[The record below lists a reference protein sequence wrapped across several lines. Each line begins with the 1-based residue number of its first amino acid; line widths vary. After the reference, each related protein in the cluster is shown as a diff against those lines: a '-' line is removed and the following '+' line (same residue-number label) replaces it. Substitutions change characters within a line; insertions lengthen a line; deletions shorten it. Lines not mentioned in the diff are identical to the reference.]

1 MWKNRHEDGP
11 LNAKK
16 PKKKKG
22 KKSGPGSDAGSK
34 TGDGEQE
41 DEIGSAASAEGS
53 VHGDESLATEMG
65 TAEIESKE

>member
-22 KKSGPGSDAGSK
+22 KKPGPGSDAGSK
-34 TGDGEQE
+34 AEDGERE
-41 DEIGSAASAEGS
+41 DDIGSAASAEDS
-53 VHGDESLATEMG
+53 VHEDESLATG
-65 TAEIESKE
+65 TGIAEIESKE